1 MFPKRPIRWPVVH
14 SLMAMALALLAF
26 AVPAA
31 ASDGAA
37 GGGWSL
43 SDPMTLVLFGA
54 LVGVALL
61 MGWAFYRARPR
72 AADQAAR
79 QPGPSA
85 AQVAKAPAAP
95 QAAPVA
101 ALATAPSRRQLVNL
115 AQSMSN
121 AMAVVGAPGGFQT
134 LSGQSLSL
142 SWWDAAS
149 AGPGAAVTVDD
160 LIRPASGQPH
170 ALTMTAADGVAHR
183 HLLVPLGRDAEDG
196 ACFGLLLPLPEVLN
210 ERAAAQPFAPAPE
223 VAEAAALRLMLA
235 EVDEALDRL
244 GSGDLTTP
252 MTVTRG
258 AAGAAVAERFN
269 QALTRL
275 AQRLRQANEHAQS
288 TAEALSHLQSLC
300 AEVPR
305 RVDDQRVSL
314 DQGRAALDQA
324 LTLGRTVADD
334 SRAAS
339 DVAVEAV
346 NRATSSE
353 GVVRDAVGV
362 MDQIASSSGRISRIV
377 SVIEDI
383 AFQTNLLA
391 LNAGVE
397 AARAGEAGRGFAVVA
412 SEVRALAQRSSDAAR
427 EIDSVINESTG
438 QVNRGVS
445 LVGEAGRAL
454 DSLVQ
459 SINDIAVRIGTMSA
473 ASRDQTGA
481 LADLGARMTDLG
493 RGGDQVGQ
501 ATAAVETQAMALH
514 SELSA
519 LGGALSLLR
528 TGGPLRLQT
537 PPDARHRVT
546 PAQHA
551 RPTPTM
557 TRPSTPL
564 RAAAATSGAARPAA
578 QPPTNPG
585 AAPPRPPM
593 TKMTGRAHSDDK
605 PKASGVAPVS
615 RPVAALAPPTRPD
628 TATAAAP
635 RSATVS
641 ASGGSAGTA
650 RATVPR
656 RRPAEDD
663 WEEF

>member
-1 MFPKRPIRWPVVH
+1 MFPKRPIRWPVAH
-14 SLMAMALALLAF
+14 SLMAVALALLAF

-43 SDPMTLVLFGA
+43 SDPMTLVLSGA

-72 AADQAAR
+72 AADHAAR
-79 QPGPSA
+79 QPRPSA

-95 QAAPVA
+95 AAPVA
-101 ALATAPSRRQLVNL
+101 APATAPSRRQLVNL

-142 SWWDAAS
+142 SWGDAAS
-149 AGPGAAVTVDD
+149 AEPGAAVTVDD
-160 LIRPASGQPH
+160 LVRPASGQPQP
-170 ALTMTAADGVAHR
+170 LTVTAADGVAHR
-183 HLLVPLGRDAEDG
+183 HLLVPLGRDTEDG
-196 ACFGLLLPLPEVLN
+196 ACFGLLLPLPEVLG
-210 ERAAAQPFAPAPE
+210 ERAAAQPVAPPPE

-252 MTVTRG
+252 MTVNRG
-258 AAGAAVAERFN
+258 TAGAAVAERFN

-305 RVDDQRVSL
+305 RVEDQRASL

-546 PAQHA
+546 PAQQA
-551 RPTPTM
+551 RPVPAMPT
-557 TRPSTPL
+557 RV
-564 RAAAATSGAARPAA
+564 AAATAGAARSAA
-578 QPPTNPG
+578 QAPINPS

-593 TKMTGRAHSDDK
+593 TQLTSRAHPDNK

-615 RPVAALAPPTRPD
+615 RPVAAGAPSVRPD
-628 TATAAAP
+628 SATVAAP
-635 RSATVS
+635 RSVAS
-641 ASGGSAGTA
+641 SSGGSAGTA
-650 RATVPR
+650 RATAPR